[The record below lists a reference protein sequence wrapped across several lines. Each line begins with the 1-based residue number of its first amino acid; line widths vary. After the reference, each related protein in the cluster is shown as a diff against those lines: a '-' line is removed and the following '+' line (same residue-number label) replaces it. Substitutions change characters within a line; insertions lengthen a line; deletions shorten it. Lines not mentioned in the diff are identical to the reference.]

1 MRSALTMEYRRIFLF
16 YASARAFR
24 LHELHYLT
32 AMVVDT
38 SGGGPA
44 VGPSGQTYRNAA
56 PSGEDDLACR
66 TCVFPTTQTQPPLS
80 RVTTVPVQEPA
91 VDSRRK
97 RSGTRLALTPSRS
110 TLPSPDPASEA
121 SPVP

>member
-1 MRSALTMEYRRIFLF
+1 MEYRRIFLF

-44 VGPSGQTYRNAA
+44 VGPSGQTCQDEQNI
-56 PSGEDDLACR
+56 GEIFVSYLR
-66 TCVFPTTQTQPPLS
+66 SVFPTTSRKPPLS
-80 RVTTVPVQEPA
+80 TVLTAPVQEPA
-91 VDSRRK
+91 VASRCK
-97 RSGTRLALTPSRS
+97 SPGTH
-110 TLPSPDPASEA
+110 
-121 SPVP
+121 